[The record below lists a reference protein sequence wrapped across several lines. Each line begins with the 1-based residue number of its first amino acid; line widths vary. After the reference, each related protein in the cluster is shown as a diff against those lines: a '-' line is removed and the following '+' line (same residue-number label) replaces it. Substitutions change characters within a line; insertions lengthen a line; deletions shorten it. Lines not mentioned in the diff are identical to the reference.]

1 VQGVDVFDIVL
12 ILISCITKVL
22 DPPPSLRDTSASGGH
37 EMAIFAIATQS
48 RKGGESYIQKQEIIC
63 MTMMI

>member
-1 VQGVDVFDIVL
+1 M
-12 ILISCITKVL
+12 KAL
-22 DPPPSLRDTSASGGH
+22 DPPPSLRDTSAGGGH

-63 MTMMI
+63 TTIII